1 MLATA
6 ADIAVPLPFKTPVIE
21 VLIVMAGVVVDV
33 ATVPAKPFADTTE
46 TLVTVPLV
54 AGFAQVGAP
63 PVVAVSTWP
72 VVPAAVAT
80 GEAPAPPP

>member
-6 ADIAVPLPFKTPVIE
+6 ADMAVPLPFSKPVM
-21 VLIVMAGVVVDV
+21 VVVRVMAGVVVAV
-33 ATVPAKPFADTTE
+33 ATVPAKPLAETTD

-54 AGFAQVGAP
+54 AGLAQVGAP

>member
-1 MLATA
+1 MSRPVML
-6 ADIAVPLPFKTPVIE
+6 VVSVI
-21 VLIVMAGVVVDV
+21 AGVVVAV
-33 ATVPAKPFADTTE
+33 ATVPAKPLADTTE

-54 AGFAQVGAP
+54 AGAAHVGAP

-80 GEAPAPPP
+80 GVAPAPPP